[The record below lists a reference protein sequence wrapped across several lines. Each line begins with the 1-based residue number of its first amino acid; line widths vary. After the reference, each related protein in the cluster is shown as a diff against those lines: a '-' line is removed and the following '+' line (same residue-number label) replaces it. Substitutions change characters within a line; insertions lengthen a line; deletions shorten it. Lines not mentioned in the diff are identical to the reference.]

1 MATVWIEVGTVML
14 AGLAGYIAVFGAY
27 FYLLGELRLNK
38 VLKIVASSLV
48 SVLLFLSAFVDLG
61 FIVLVLG
68 QRWYYRR
75 VNKAQALLRRL
86 TLIVVIILFDA
97 IGDVTTFTFF
107 LIGKIANLSQL
118 EVAIIGVPAQSLA
131 FLVIIWQLKKRQL
144 FKTLAVHTDTA
155 FKLALRLFIF
165 YIFVHSI
172 EVVLITLTDE
182 WMLVIVS
189 AIIAIFT
196 IALLVIVFYFY
207 QDTVTK
213 LENTALV
220 AEQARQ
226 MKAFQLYLQEINDY
240 YQEIANFRHDYKNLL
255 LTLGNRI
262 AKSGDADLQSYY
274 QQMVTYSDQQIRGV
288 IKSRNLAQL
297 EQIELQSLRSVILA
311 KLTKAN
317 QLGIETQL
325 NVTGWVQGGRVNEL
339 ELARIVA
346 ILLDNAIEA
355 SSKQEQKWLGIGL
368 DSYGEDGVDILI
380 ENKFTGDKAPNLTA
394 WFERG
399 YTTKGSNHGRGL
411 AIVNQLCDKNL
422 IDLEV
427 EYKRGLVCFILGIG
441 V

>member
-1 MATVWIEVGTVML
+1 
-14 AGLAGYIAVFGAY
+14 
-27 FYLLGELRLNK
+27 
-38 VLKIVASSLV
+38 
-48 SVLLFLSAFVDLG
+48 
-61 FIVLVLG
+61 
-68 QRWYYRR
+68 
-75 VNKAQALLRRL
+75 
-86 TLIVVIILFDA
+86 
-97 IGDVTTFTFF
+97 
-107 LIGKIANLSQL
+107 
-118 EVAIIGVPAQSLA
+118 
-131 FLVIIWQLKKRQL
+131 
-144 FKTLAVHTDTA
+144 
-155 FKLALRLFIF
+155 
-165 YIFVHSI
+165 
-172 EVVLITLTDE
+172 
-182 WMLVIVS
+182 MLVIVS

-196 IALLVIVFYFY
+196 IALWVIVFYFY

-220 AEQARQ
+220 VEQARQ

-262 AKSGDADLQSYY
+262 AKSGDADLQAYY
-274 QQMVTYSDQQIRGV
+274 QQMVTYSDQQVRGV
-288 IKSRNLAQL
+288 IKPRNLAQL

-380 ENKFTGDKAPNLTA
+380 ENKFAGDKVPNLTA

-399 YTTKGSNHGRGL
+399 YTTKGSNRGRGL
-411 AIVNQLCDKNL
+411 TIVNQLCDKNL

-427 EYKRGLVCFILGIG
+427 EYKRGVVCFILGIG

>member
-75 VNKAQALLRRL
+75 VNKAHALLRRL

-118 EVAIIGVPAQSLA
+118 EIAIIGVPAQSLA
-131 FLVIIWQLKKRQL
+131 FLVVIWQLKKKQL
-144 FKTLAVHTDTA
+144 LKTLAVHTD
-155 FKLALRLFIF
+155 
-165 YIFVHSI
+165 
-172 EVVLITLTDE
+172 
-182 WMLVIVS
+182 
-189 AIIAIFT
+189 
-196 IALLVIVFYFY
+196 
-207 QDTVTK
+207 
-213 LENTALV
+213 TALV

-262 AKSGDADLQSYY
+262 AKSGDADLQAYY
-274 QQMVTYSDQQIRGV
+274 QQMVTYSDQQVRGV
-288 IKSRNLAQL
+288 IKPRNLAQL

-380 ENKFTGDKAPNLTA
+380 ENKFAGDKAPNLTA

-411 AIVNQLCDKNL
+411 TIVNQLCDKNL

-427 EYKRGLVCFILGIG
+427 EYKRGLICFILGIG